1 MVTRMNENAPLIFI
15 NYRSGDQALA
25 ALLLDTELTAR
36 FGAEQVFLDSRSL
49 AAGRLFDQDLLAA
62 VRGCG
67 VMLSVIGRDWLTA
80 TDEHGRRLIDRRT
93 DWVRLEIAAAL
104 GHGVPVVPVLVDD
117 ARPPSAEGL
126 PANIRQLA
134 RHQHV
139 RLRHRSFRSDFDHL
153 VEQLGRLGA
162 GVGGGPGRP
171 PGQRPGQPP
180 GQWSGRWSAGLA
192 MGEVRELS
200 VRDSARSAAR

>member
-62 VRGCG
+62 VRDCG

-162 GVGGGPGRP
+162 GPGRP
-171 PGQRPGQPP
+171 PGQWPGHGP
-180 GQWSGRWSAGLA
+180 GHWPERRSASLA
-192 MGEVRELS
+192 VGEVRELPG
-200 VRDSARSAAR
+200 RDSARSAAR